1 MNMAISLEMPAHA
14 EILHICRNLC
24 DDQIQES
31 IAQGWNESFDPEF
44 VANHIHGFGGIKH
57 VFRAKD
63 GEPYCVAGYVPILPA
78 VCESWMLATPKW
90 MDHVMEVTR
99 TSRRVMKHIL
109 MTTQFKRLQTVALAS
124 RTRAHEWYGTMGL
137 KQEGV
142 MRRMGRA
149 GEDFIMFARV
159 DQ

>member
-1 MNMAISLEMPAHA
+1 MNLQTPALN
-14 EILHICRNLC
+14 EILYICKNLC
-24 DDQIQES
+24 DDQVQES
-31 IAQGWNESFDPEF
+31 IAHGWNESFDPEY
-44 VANHIHGFGGIKH
+44 VAQHVDGFGGIKH

-99 TSRRVMKHIL
+99 TSRSVMRHIL

-124 RTRAHEWYGTMGL
+124 RTMAHRWYGTIGL
-137 KQEGV
+137 EQEGI
-142 MRRMGRA
+142 MRKMGRH

-159 DQ
+159 IE